1 MRNFSLVFLG
11 PLVFNPWAAKL
22 SHSKL
27 CLGQLCCWVHQVR
40 RTVAQSFTKTAKN
53 PQIIFLEIY
62 HFYYVFCFPVMWD
75 DLPKH
80 F

>member
-1 MRNFSLVFLG
+1 MAVIPCKYPITVIMAFKNKLFGPNLSLKTQTCLSC
-11 PLVFNPWAAKL
+11 LVPPP
-22 SHSKL
+22 
-27 CLGQLCCWVHQVR
+27 
-40 RTVAQSFTKTAKN
+40 VAQSLTKTAKN
-53 PQIIFLEIY
+53 PHIIFFEIY